1 MEGIEE
7 LQVSIET
14 KLYEINYDK
23 LRDVAE
29 YMLIENTD
37 GKSKLFIIRKIREE
51 LEENI
56 AASESE
62 GQGDLLAVSRYLKQ
76 ILAYISGE
84 LSIMETT
91 RDENGGEMAAKAL
104 AEAKEDYE
112 KLQNEFLVMMSLQEK
127 KIIEAKE
134 RIQKLCSQVPQDPTP
149 HTQSNVLHHPAHSPT
164 LSNNPSPNPRI
175 PLSRPPVLSLPAH
188 PINPNPPFVPGQM
201 PSQPFH
207 HAVQTPQPGESVF
220 ADDRNLSVRNMLRF
234 KDFKVQG
241 TISNEKSR
249 ISYTNLNKQ
258 IESAIAKGYSEA
270 EIVDA
275 VINAVSPSLHLR
287 SYLEGIKSLSLSDLR
302 QILRSHYCE
311 KSATE
316 AYQEL
321 TNVVQESSETP
332 QNFLMR
338 ALKLRQHVLLAS
350 QEKDSKIRY
359 DENLIRSVFINAV
372 ETGLADDAIRS
383 RMRPFLQS
391 PNVSDE
397 TLIREINT
405 AMTAENERLSKL
417 SARKRVTKPNQ
428 LAVAATE
435 VSTGKPATQE
445 TKKGKQDVLIA
456 SLQEVRADVASLKQ
470 AMTTTRAENESRSK
484 RPTRPPSACD
494 ACVSND
500 TRDKCTHCF
509 VCGSDEHFARG
520 CKKRKQRGNRGQLHP
535 RDAV

>member
-1 MEGIEE
+1 M
-7 LQVSIET
+7 
-14 KLYEINYDK
+14 
-23 LRDVAE
+23 
-29 YMLIENTD
+29 
-37 GKSKLFIIRKIREE
+37 
-51 LEENI
+51 
-56 AASESE
+56 
-62 GQGDLLAVSRYLKQ
+62 
-76 ILAYISGE
+76 
-84 LSIMETT
+84 
-91 RDENGGEMAAKAL
+91 
-104 AEAKEDYE
+104 
-112 KLQNEFLVMMSLQEK
+112 
-127 KIIEAKE
+127 
-134 RIQKLCSQVPQDPTP
+134 
-149 HTQSNVLHHPAHSPT
+149 
-164 LSNNPSPNPRI
+164 
-175 PLSRPPVLSLPAH
+175 
-188 PINPNPPFVPGQM
+188 
-201 PSQPFH
+201 
-207 HAVQTPQPGESVF
+207 
-220 ADDRNLSVRNMLRF
+220 
-234 KDFKVQG
+234 
-241 TISNEKSR
+241 
-249 ISYTNLNKQ
+249 
-258 IESAIAKGYSEA
+258 
-270 EIVDA
+270 
-275 VINAVSPSLHLR
+275 SPSLHLR

-338 ALKLRQHVLLAS
+338 ARKLRQHVLLAS

-470 AMTTTRAENESRSK
+470 AMTTPRAENESGSK

-535 RDAV
+535 RAAV